1 MHPSEDFL
9 KTYIQNEQ
17 KIRLYIKRLV
27 YQADD
32 AEDIM
37 QATALILWKK
47 FESYKPEYPFIPWA
61 FKIAYNE
68 VRNYYRKN
76 AKKNLFF
83 DESTLEQLAQ
93 VADKKSTHLNDMR
106 LHLKDCLLK
115 LKDSERRLVEY
126 RYCDDGRINDLAQE
140 QNTTANALSKTLQ
153 KIRRQLFLC
162 INLNL
167 NHE

>member
-1 MHPSEDFL
+1 MHPSEDFI
-9 KTYIQNEQ
+9 KTYIQNEKQ
-17 KIRLYIKRLV
+17 IRHYIKRLV

-37 QATALILWKK
+37 QATAIILWKK
-47 FESYKPEYPFIPWA
+47 FETYKPEYPFIPWA

-68 VRNYYRKN
+68 VRNYYRKH

-83 DESTLEQLAQ
+83 DESTLDQLAQ
-93 VADKKSTHLNDMR
+93 VAENKSTHLDDIR
-106 LHLKDCLLK
+106 VHLKDCLLK
-115 LKDSERRLVEY
+115 LDQNERRLVEY
-126 RYCDDGRINDLAQE
+126 RYCEDGQINELARE
-140 QNTTANALSKTLQ
+140 QQTTPNALSKSLQ

-162 INLNL
+162 IKLNL